1 MEHQKKNIMNR
12 SYFVAFGLMLFSFV
26 LIAKLIQI
34 QFSEGDK
41 YREIASKRT
50 LKKDILQPS
59 RGNIFADDGSI
70 LATSMARYEV
80 RWDAAVPSNLLYK
93 KYKKELVNGLS
104 EILNTSKKSI
114 SNKLDKAVKDR
125 NRYLLI
131 AKDLTYSQQLKIKQ
145 LPLFKLPSYKG
156 GLIIEHKMVREHP
169 LGKMAERTVG
179 RIVSEQK
186 GGFRLVGLEG
196 AFSQYLEG
204 EAGQRLK
211 QKIAGGQWKPIND
224 VNEKEP
230 TEGYNVHT
238 TMNVNI
244 QDIAHS
250 ALLEQMENFK
260 ADHGTVVVMET
271 QTGNIKAIANLGR
284 TKVDTYYEKLNYAVG
299 EAHEP
304 GSTFKLMA
312 MIAALEDKVVDEN
325 SLISTGRGE
334 LTFFRKYKVRD
345 SKKGGYGT
353 ITAAKVFE
361 VSSNTGMVK
370 IIHENYSKNPK
381 KFVNRLYNMGINK
394 PLGLPIR
401 GEGIPKIPH
410 PGDKKE
416 WDQLDLPWMAYGY
429 GVSLTPL
436 QTLTF
441 YNAIANNGV
450 MVKPRFIEKIESFGQ
465 SSNQAFGEIILN
477 PSICSQSTIDKVKK
491 MMFNVVDKKWG
502 TAYNIRDKELTM
514 AGKTGTCQLDYNKK
528 DKEVQYVAS
537 FVGYFPAEKPQ
548 YSCIVVIHRPDKK
561 LGYYGSTVAAPVF
574 KKIAKKIHNSLPKTI
589 HIQSE
594 QIYQLSS
601 EVTAINTS
609 EGVVPDLKGLT
620 PMEALSILE
629 PMGLKVVIKGK
640 GKVKKQ
646 SLMAGTHF
654 KINQK
659 IILELS

>member
-1 MEHQKKNIMNR
+1 MNR
-12 SYFVAFGLMLFSFV
+12 SYFVAFGLMLFSFI

-50 LKKDILQPS
+50 LKKDIIKPS
-59 RGNIFADDGSI
+59 RVNIFADDGSI

-80 RWDAAVPSNLLYK
+80 RWDAAVPSKSLYL
-93 KYKKELVNGLS
+93 KYKKKLVNGLA
-104 EILNTSKKSI
+104 EILNGSKKSI
-114 SNKLDKAVKDR
+114 STKLDKAVRDR
-125 NRYLLI
+125 HRYLLI
-131 AKDLTYSQQLKIKQ
+131 ARDLTYSEKNKIKQ

-179 RIVSEQK
+179 RVAEEPK
-186 GGFRLVGLEG
+186 GGYKLVGLEG

-238 TMNVNI
+238 TINVNI

-271 QTGNIKAIANLGR
+271 KTGKIKAIANLGK
-284 TKVDTYYEKLNYAVG
+284 TKVGTYYEKLNYAVG

-312 MIAALEDKVVDEN
+312 MIAALEDKVIDQN
-325 SLISTGRGE
+325 TLIPTGNGE
-334 LTFFRKYKVRD
+334 LTFFGKYKVRD

-353 ITAAKVFE
+353 ITAAKIFE

-370 IIHENYSKNPK
+370 IIHENYIKNPK
-381 KFVNRLYNMGINK
+381 KFVNRLYNMGVNK
-394 PLGLPIR
+394 QLGLPIR

-410 PGDKKE
+410 PDDKKD

-429 GVSLTPL
+429 GVSMTPL

-450 MVKPRFIEKIESFGQ
+450 MLKPRFIEKIESFGQ
-465 SSNQAFGEIILN
+465 SSNQAFSQIILN
-477 PSICSQSTIDKVKK
+477 PSLCSQSTIDKVKK

-502 TAYNIRDKELTM
+502 TAHNIRDSELTM
-514 AGKTGTCQLDYNKK
+514 AGKTGTCQLDYNMK

-537 FVGYFPAEKPQ
+537 FVGYFPAEKPE

-561 LGYYGSTVAAPVF
+561 IGYYGSTVAAPVF
-574 KKIAKKIHNSLPKTI
+574 KKIAKKIYNSLPKTI
-589 HIQSE
+589 YIKSE
-594 QIYQLSS
+594 QIHQLSS
-601 EVTAINTS
+601 KVKAIPPEEVVS
-609 EGVVPDLKGLT
+609 DLKGMT
-620 PMEALSILE
+620 QIEALSILE
-629 PMGLKVVIKGK
+629 PMGPKVEINGK
-640 GKVKKQ
+640 SKVKKQ
-646 SLMAGTHF
+646 SPNAGASF
-654 KINQK
+654 NIYQK
-659 IILELS
+659 ITLKP

>member
-1 MEHQKKNIMNR
+1 MEQRNKYLMNR
-12 SYFVAFGLMLFSFV
+12 SYFVAFGLMLFSFI
-26 LIAKLIQI
+26 LIGKLIQI
-34 QFSEGDK
+34 QFYEGDK

-50 LKKDILQPS
+50 LKKDIIKPS

-70 LATSMARYEV
+70 LAISMARYEV
-80 RWDAAVPSNLLYK
+80 RWDAAVPSKSLYL
-93 KYKKELVNGLS
+93 KYKKKLVNGLA
-104 EILNTSKKSI
+104 EILNGSKKSI
-114 SNKLDKAVKDR
+114 STKLDKAVRDR
-125 NRYLLI
+125 HRYQLI
-131 AKDLTYSQQLKIKQ
+131 ARDLTYSEKNKIKQ

-169 LGKMAERTVG
+169 LGKIAERTVG
-179 RIVSEQK
+179 RVAEEPK
-186 GGFRLVGLEG
+186 GGYKLVGLEG

-238 TMNVNI
+238 TINVNI

-271 QTGNIKAIANLGR
+271 KTGKIKAIANLGK
-284 TKVDTYYEKLNYAVG
+284 TKVGTYYEKLNYAVG

-312 MIAALEDKVVDEN
+312 MIAALEDKVIDQN
-325 SLISTGRGE
+325 TLIPTGNGE
-334 LTFFRKYKVRD
+334 LTFFGKYKVRD

-353 ITAAKVFE
+353 ITAAKIFE

-381 KFVNRLYNMGINK
+381 KFVNRLYNMRVNK
-394 PLGLPIR
+394 QLGLPIR

-410 PGDKKE
+410 PDDKKD

-429 GVSLTPL
+429 GVSMTPL
-436 QTLTF
+436 QILTF

-450 MVKPRFIEKIESFGQ
+450 MLKPRFIEKIESFGQ
-465 SSNQAFGEIILN
+465 SSNQAFSQIILN
-477 PSICSQSTIDKVKK
+477 PSLCSQSTIDKVKK

-502 TAYNIRDKELTM
+502 TAHNIRDSELTM
-514 AGKTGTCQLDYNKK
+514 AGKTGTCQLDYNRK

-537 FVGYFPAEKPQ
+537 FVGYFPAEKPE

-561 LGYYGSTVAAPVF
+561 IGYYGSTVAAPVF
-574 KKIAKKIHNSLPKTI
+574 KKIAKKIYNSLPKTI
-589 HIQSE
+589 YIKSE
-594 QIYQLSS
+594 QIHQLSS
-601 EVTAINTS
+601 KVKAITP
-609 EGVVPDLKGLT
+609 EGVVSDLKGMT
-620 PMEALSILE
+620 QNEALSIIE
-629 PMGLKVVIKGK
+629 PMGPKVEIKGK
-640 GKVKKQ
+640 SKVKKQ
-646 SLMAGTHF
+646 SPNAGASF
-654 KINQK
+654 KIYQK
-659 IILELS
+659 ITSKP

>member
-1 MEHQKKNIMNR
+1 MNR
-12 SYFVAFGLMLFSFV
+12 SYFVAFGLMLFSFI
-26 LIAKLIQI
+26 LIGKLIQI

-50 LKKDILQPS
+50 LKKDIIKPS

-80 RWDAAVPSNLLYK
+80 RWDAAVPSKSLYL
-93 KYKKELVNGLS
+93 KYKKKLVNGLA
-104 EILNTSKKSI
+104 EILNGSKKSI
-114 SNKLDKAVKDR
+114 STKLDKAVRDQH
-125 NRYLLI
+125 RYLLI
-131 AKDLTYSQQLKIKQ
+131 ARDLTYSEKNKIKQ

-179 RIVSEQK
+179 RVAEEPK
-186 GGFRLVGLEG
+186 GGYKLVGLEG

-238 TMNVNI
+238 TINVNI

-271 QTGNIKAIANLGR
+271 KTGKIKAIANLGK
-284 TKVDTYYEKLNYAVG
+284 TKVGTYYEKLNYAVG

-312 MIAALEDKVVDEN
+312 MIAALEDKVIDQN
-325 SLISTGRGE
+325 TLIPTGNGE
-334 LTFFRKYKVRD
+334 LTFFGKYKVRD

-353 ITAAKVFE
+353 ITAAKIFE

-381 KFVNRLYNMGINK
+381 KFVNRLYNMRVNK
-394 PLGLPIR
+394 QLGLPIR

-410 PGDKKE
+410 PDDKKD

-429 GVSLTPL
+429 GVSMTPL

-450 MVKPRFIEKIESFGQ
+450 MLKPRFIEKIESFGQ
-465 SSNQAFGEIILN
+465 SSNQAFSQIILN
-477 PSICSQSTIDKVKK
+477 PSLCSQSTIDKVKK

-502 TAYNIRDKELTM
+502 TAHNIRDSELTM
-514 AGKTGTCQLDYNKK
+514 AGKTGTCQLDYNMK

-537 FVGYFPAEKPQ
+537 FVGYFPAKKPE

-561 LGYYGSTVAAPVF
+561 IGYYGSTVAAPVF

-589 HIQSE
+589 YIKPE
-594 QIYQLSS
+594 QIHQLSS
-601 EVTAINTS
+601 KVKAIPP
-609 EGVVPDLKGLT
+609 EGVVSDLKVMT
-620 PMEALSILE
+620 QIEALSILE
-629 PMGLKVVIKGK
+629 PMGPKVEINGK
-640 GKVKKQ
+640 SKVKKQ
-646 SLMAGTHF
+646 SPNAGASF
-654 KINQK
+654 NIYQK
-659 IILELS
+659 ITLKP

>member
-1 MEHQKKNIMNR
+1 
-12 SYFVAFGLMLFSFV
+12 
-26 LIAKLIQI
+26 
-34 QFSEGDK
+34 
-41 YREIASKRT
+41 
-50 LKKDILQPS
+50 
-59 RGNIFADDGSI
+59 
-70 LATSMARYEV
+70 MARYEV
-80 RWDAAVPSNLLYK
+80 RWDAAVPSKAIYQRHK
-93 KYKKELVNGLS
+93 KALINGLS
-104 EILNTSKKSI
+104 DILNTSKKSI
-114 SNKLDKAVKDR
+114 SKKLDKAIRER

-131 AKDLTYSQQLKIKQ
+131 AKDLNYSQQIKIKQ
-145 LPLFKLPSYKG
+145 LPLFERPSYKG

-179 RIVSEQK
+179 RIISDQK
-186 GGFRLVGLEG
+186 GGFTRVGLEG

-230 TEGYNVHT
+230 TEGFNVHT

-250 ALLEQMENFK
+250 ALLEQVEKFK

-271 QTGNIKAIANLGR
+271 QTGKIKAIANLGR
-284 TKVDTYYEKLNYAVG
+284 TKVGTYFEALNYAVG

-312 MIAALEDKVVDEN
+312 MVAALEDKVIDEN
-325 SLISTGRGE
+325 TLISTGNGE

-370 IIHENYSKNPK
+370 IVYDNYSKNPK

-394 PLGLPIR
+394 PLGLPIW
-401 GEGIPKIPH
+401 GEGKPKIPH
-410 PGDKKE
+410 PDEKE
-416 WDQLDLPWMAYGY
+416 AWDQLDLPWMAYGY
-429 GVSLTPL
+429 GVAMTPL

-465 SSNQAFGEIILN
+465 SLDQNFGKIILN

-502 TAYNIRDKELTM
+502 TAHNIKDKDLSI
-514 AGKTGTCQLDYNKK
+514 AGKTGTCQVDYN
-528 DKEVQYVAS
+528 
-537 FVGYFPAEKPQ
+537 
-548 YSCIVVIHRPDKK
+548 
-561 LGYYGSTVAAPVF
+561 L
-574 KKIAKKIHNSLPKTI
+574 SLI
-589 HIQSE
+589 HI
-594 QIYQLSS
+594 
-601 EVTAINTS
+601 
-609 EGVVPDLKGLT
+609 
-620 PMEALSILE
+620 
-629 PMGLKVVIKGK
+629 
-640 GKVKKQ
+640 
-646 SLMAGTHF
+646 
-654 KINQK
+654 
-659 IILELS
+659 

>member
-1 MEHQKKNIMNR
+1 MNR
-12 SYFVAFGLMLFSFV
+12 SYFVAFGLMLFSFI
-26 LIAKLIQI
+26 LIGKLIQI
-34 QFSEGDK
+34 QFYEGDK

-50 LKKDILQPS
+50 LKKDIIKPS

-70 LATSMARYEV
+70 LAISMARYEV
-80 RWDAAVPSNLLYK
+80 RWDAAVPSKSLYL
-93 KYKKELVNGLS
+93 KYKKKLVNGLA
-104 EILNTSKKSI
+104 EILNGSKKSI
-114 SNKLDKAVKDR
+114 STKLDKAVRDR
-125 NRYLLI
+125 HRYQLI
-131 AKDLTYSQQLKIKQ
+131 ARDLTYSEKNKIKQ

-169 LGKMAERTVG
+169 LGKIAERTVG
-179 RIVSEQK
+179 RVAEEPK
-186 GGFRLVGLEG
+186 GGYKLVGLEG

-238 TMNVNI
+238 TINVNI

-271 QTGNIKAIANLGR
+271 KTGKIKAIANLGK
-284 TKVDTYYEKLNYAVG
+284 TKVGTYYEKLNYAVG

-312 MIAALEDKVVDEN
+312 MIAALEDKVIDQN
-325 SLISTGRGE
+325 TLIPTGNGE
-334 LTFFRKYKVRD
+334 LTFFGKYKVRD

-353 ITAAKVFE
+353 ITAAKIFE

-381 KFVNRLYNMGINK
+381 KFVNRLYNMRVNK
-394 PLGLPIR
+394 QLGLPIR

-410 PGDKKE
+410 PDDKKD

-429 GVSLTPL
+429 GVSMTPL

-450 MVKPRFIEKIESFGQ
+450 MLKPRFIEKIESFGQ
-465 SSNQAFGEIILN
+465 SSNQAFSQIILN
-477 PSICSQSTIDKVKK
+477 PSLCSQSTIDKVKK

-502 TAYNIRDKELTM
+502 TAHNIRDSELTM
-514 AGKTGTCQLDYNKK
+514 AGKTGTCQLDYNRK
-528 DKEVQYVAS
+528 DKEVEYVAS
-537 FVGYFPAEKPQ
+537 FVGYFPAEKPE

-561 LGYYGSTVAAPVF
+561 IGYYGSTVAAPVF
-574 KKIAKKIHNSLPKTI
+574 KKIAKKIYNSLPKTI
-589 HIQSE
+589 YIKSE
-594 QIYQLSS
+594 QIHQLSS
-601 EVTAINTS
+601 KVKAITP
-609 EGVVPDLKGLT
+609 EGVVSDLKGMT
-620 PMEALSILE
+620 QIEALSILE
-629 PMGLKVVIKGK
+629 PMGPKVEIKGK
-640 GKVKKQ
+640 SKVKKQ
-646 SLMAGTHF
+646 SPNAVASF
-654 KINQK
+654 KIYQK
-659 IILELS
+659 ITSKP

>member
-548 YSCIVVIHRPDKK
+548 YSCIVVIHRPDTK

>member
-1 MEHQKKNIMNR
+1 MESRKKKIMNR
-12 SYFVAFGLMLFSFV
+12 SYLVTFGLIVFSFL
-26 LIAKLIQI
+26 LIAKLFHIQLT
-34 QFSEGDK
+34 EGDK

-80 RWDAAVPSNLLYK
+80 RWDAAVPSRTLYK
-93 KYKKELVNGLS
+93 KHKKALADGLS
-104 EILNTSKKSI
+104 EILNLSKKNI
-114 SNKLDKAVKDR
+114 LKKLDKAVKDR

-131 AKDLTYSQQLKIKQ
+131 GRDLSYSEQIKIKK
-145 LPLFKLPSYKG
+145 LPLFDNPSYRG

-179 RIVSEQK
+179 RIVAEEK
-186 GGFRLVGLEG
+186 GVAKRVGLEG

-250 ALLEQMENFK
+250 ALLEQMEKFK

-271 QTGNIKAIANLGR
+271 QTGKIKAIVNLGKTR
-284 TKVDTYYEKLNYAVG
+284 VGTYFEKLNYAVG

-312 MIAALEDKVVDEN
+312 MVAALEDKVIDVN
-325 SLISTGRGE
+325 TPISTNNGE
-334 LTFFRKYKVRD
+334 LTFFKKYKVRD

-353 ITAAKVFE
+353 ISAAKVFE

-370 IIHENYSKNPK
+370 IVHENYGKNPK

-394 PLGLPIR
+394 PLGLPIW
-401 GEGIPKIPH
+401 GEGKPKIPH
-410 PGDKKE
+410 PNDKKE
-416 WDQLDLPWMAYGY
+416 WDLLDLPWMAYGY
-429 GVSLTPL
+429 GVTLTPL
-436 QTLTF
+436 QTLSF
-441 YNAIANNGV
+441 YNAVANNGV

-465 SSNQAFGEIILN
+465 SPDQTFGKIILN
-477 PSICSQSTIDKVKK
+477 PSICSQSTINKVKK

-502 TAYNIRDKELTM
+502 TAHNIKDKDLSI
-514 AGKTGTCQLDYNKK
+514 AGKTGTCQVDYNKK
-528 DKEVQYVAS
+528 DKEVQYVAT
-537 FVGYFPAEKPQ
+537 FVGYFPAEEPK
-548 YSCIVVIHRPDKK
+548 YSCIVVIHKPDKK

-574 KKIAKKIHNSLPKTI
+574 KKIAKKIHNALPKTI
-589 HIQSE
+589 HIQAE
-594 QIYQLSS
+594 QIHQLSS
-601 EVTAINTS
+601 KTNDINTS
-609 EGVVPDLKGLT
+609 EGVIPNLKGLT
-620 PMEALSILE
+620 PMEAISLLE
-629 PMGLKVVIKGK
+629 PMGLRVIIKGK

-646 SLMAGTHF
+646 SLKVGAHF
-654 KINQK
+654 KTNQK
-659 IILELS
+659 IILEL

>member
-1 MEHQKKNIMNR
+1 MNR
-12 SYFVAFGLMLFSFV
+12 SYFVAFGLMLFSFI
-26 LIAKLIQI
+26 LIGKLIQI

-50 LKKDILQPS
+50 LKKDIIKPS

-80 RWDAAVPSNLLYK
+80 RWDAAVPSKSLYL
-93 KYKKELVNGLS
+93 KYKKKLVNGLA
-104 EILNTSKKSI
+104 EILNGSKKSI
-114 SNKLDKAVKDR
+114 STKLDKAVRDR
-125 NRYLLI
+125 HRYLLI
-131 AKDLTYSQQLKIKQ
+131 ARDLTYSEKNKIKQ

-179 RIVSEQK
+179 RVAEEPK
-186 GGFRLVGLEG
+186 GGYKLVGLEG

-238 TMNVNI
+238 TINVNI

-271 QTGNIKAIANLGR
+271 KTGKIKAIANLGK
-284 TKVDTYYEKLNYAVG
+284 TKVGTYYEKLNYAVG

-312 MIAALEDKVVDEN
+312 MIAALEDKVIDQN
-325 SLISTGRGE
+325 TLIPTGNGE
-334 LTFFRKYKVRD
+334 LTFFGKYKVRD

-353 ITAAKVFE
+353 ITAAKIFE

-370 IIHENYSKNPK
+370 IIHENYRKNPK
-381 KFVNRLYNMGINK
+381 KFVNRLYNMRVNK
-394 PLGLPIR
+394 QLGLPIR

-410 PGDKKE
+410 PDDKKD

-429 GVSLTPL
+429 GVSMTPL

-450 MVKPRFIEKIESFGQ
+450 MLKPRFIEKIESFGQ
-465 SSNQAFGEIILN
+465 SSNQAFSQIILN
-477 PSICSQSTIDKVKK
+477 PSLCSQSTIDKVKK

-502 TAYNIRDKELTM
+502 TAHNIRDSELTM
-514 AGKTGTCQLDYNKK
+514 AGKTGTCQLDYNMK

-537 FVGYFPAEKPQ
+537 FVGYFPAEKPE

-561 LGYYGSTVAAPVF
+561 IGYYGSTVAAPVF

-589 HIQSE
+589 YIKPE
-594 QIYQLSS
+594 QIHQLSS
-601 EVTAINTS
+601 KVKAIPP
-609 EGVVPDLKGLT
+609 EGVVSDLKVMT
-620 PMEALSILE
+620 QIEALSILE
-629 PMGLKVVIKGK
+629 PMGPKVEINGK
-640 GKVKKQ
+640 SKVKKQ
-646 SLMAGTHF
+646 SPNAGASF
-654 KINQK
+654 NIYQK
-659 IILELS
+659 ITLKP

>member
-1 MEHQKKNIMNR
+1 MNR
-12 SYFVAFGLMLFSFV
+12 SYFVAFGLMLFSFI
-26 LIAKLIQI
+26 LIGKLIQI

-50 LKKDILQPS
+50 LKKDIIKPS

-80 RWDAAVPSNLLYK
+80 RWDAAVPSKSLYL
-93 KYKKELVNGLS
+93 KYKKKLVNGLA
-104 EILNTSKKSI
+104 EILNGSKKSI
-114 SNKLDKAVKDR
+114 STKLDKAVRDQH
-125 NRYLLI
+125 RYLLI
-131 AKDLTYSQQLKIKQ
+131 ARDLTYSEKNKIKQ

-179 RIVSEQK
+179 RVAEEPK
-186 GGFRLVGLEG
+186 GGYKLVGLEG

-238 TMNVNI
+238 TINVNI

-271 QTGNIKAIANLGR
+271 KTGKIKAIANLGK
-284 TKVDTYYEKLNYAVG
+284 TKVGTYYEKLNYAVG

-312 MIAALEDKVVDEN
+312 MIAALEDKVIDQN
-325 SLISTGRGE
+325 TLIPTGNGE
-334 LTFFRKYKVRD
+334 LTFFGKYKVRD

-353 ITAAKVFE
+353 ITAAKIFE

-381 KFVNRLYNMGINK
+381 KFVNRLYNMRVNK
-394 PLGLPIR
+394 ELGLPIR

-410 PGDKKE
+410 PDDKKD

-429 GVSLTPL
+429 GVSMTPL

-450 MVKPRFIEKIESFGQ
+450 MLKPRFIEKIESFGQ
-465 SSNQAFGEIILN
+465 SSNQAFSQIILN
-477 PSICSQSTIDKVKK
+477 PSLCSQSTIDKVKK

-502 TAYNIRDKELTM
+502 TAHNIRDSELTM
-514 AGKTGTCQLDYNKK
+514 AGKTGTCQLDYNMK

-537 FVGYFPAEKPQ
+537 FVGYFPAEKPE

-561 LGYYGSTVAAPVF
+561 IGYYGSTVAAPVF

-589 HIQSE
+589 YIKPE
-594 QIYQLSS
+594 QIHQLSS
-601 EVTAINTS
+601 KVKAIPP
-609 EGVVPDLKGLT
+609 EGVVSDLKVMT
-620 PMEALSILE
+620 QIEALSILE
-629 PMGLKVVIKGK
+629 PMGPKVEINGK
-640 GKVKKQ
+640 SKVKKQ
-646 SLMAGTHF
+646 SPNAGASF
-654 KINQK
+654 NIYQK
-659 IILELS
+659 ITLKP

>member
-1 MEHQKKNIMNR
+1 MEQRNKYLMNR
-12 SYFVAFGLMLFSFV
+12 SYFVAFGLMLFSFI
-26 LIAKLIQI
+26 LIGKLIQI
-34 QFSEGDK
+34 QFYEGDK

-50 LKKDILQPS
+50 LKKDIIKPS

-80 RWDAAVPSNLLYK
+80 RWDAAVPSKSLYL
-93 KYKKELVNGLS
+93 KYKKKLVNGLA
-104 EILNTSKKSI
+104 EILNGSKKSI
-114 SNKLDKAVKDR
+114 STKLDKAVRDR
-125 NRYLLI
+125 HRYQLI
-131 AKDLTYSQQLKIKQ
+131 ARDLTYSEKNKIKQ

-179 RIVSEQK
+179 RVAEEPK
-186 GGFRLVGLEG
+186 GGYKLVGLEG

-238 TMNVNI
+238 TINVNI

-271 QTGNIKAIANLGR
+271 KTGKIKAIANLGK
-284 TKVDTYYEKLNYAVG
+284 TKVGTYYEKLNYAVG

-312 MIAALEDKVVDEN
+312 MIAALEDKVIDQN
-325 SLISTGRGE
+325 TLIPTGNGE
-334 LTFFRKYKVRD
+334 LTFFGKYKVRD

-353 ITAAKVFE
+353 ITAAKIFE

-381 KFVNRLYNMGINK
+381 KFVNRLYNMRVNK
-394 PLGLPIR
+394 QLGLPIR

-410 PGDKKE
+410 PDDKKD

-429 GVSLTPL
+429 GVSMTPL

-450 MVKPRFIEKIESFGQ
+450 MLKPRFIEKIESFGQ
-465 SSNQAFGEIILN
+465 SSNQAFSQIILN
-477 PSICSQSTIDKVKK
+477 PSLCSQSTIDKVKK

-502 TAYNIRDKELTM
+502 TAHNIRDSELTM
-514 AGKTGTCQLDYNKK
+514 AGKTGTCQLDYNRK

-537 FVGYFPAEKPQ
+537 FVGYFPAEKPE

-561 LGYYGSTVAAPVF
+561 IGYYGSTVAAPVF
-574 KKIAKKIHNSLPKTI
+574 KKIAKKIYNSLPKTI
-589 HIQSE
+589 YIKSE
-594 QIYQLSS
+594 QIHQLSS
-601 EVTAINTS
+601 EVKATPP
-609 EGVVPDLKGLT
+609 EGVVSDLKGMT
-620 PMEALSILE
+620 QIEALSILE
-629 PMGLKVVIKGK
+629 PVRLKVEIKGK
-640 GKVKKQ
+640 SKVKKQ
-646 SLMAGTHF
+646 SPNAGASF
-654 KINQK
+654 NIYQK
-659 IILELS
+659 SP

>member
-1 MEHQKKNIMNR
+1 MNR
-12 SYFVAFGLMLFSFV
+12 SYFVAFGLMLFSFI
-26 LIAKLIQI
+26 LIGKLIQI

-50 LKKDILQPS
+50 LKKDIIKPS

-80 RWDAAVPSNLLYK
+80 RWDAAVPSKSLYL
-93 KYKKELVNGLS
+93 KYKKKLVNGLA
-104 EILNTSKKSI
+104 EILNGSKKSI
-114 SNKLDKAVKDR
+114 STKLDKAVRDR
-125 NRYLLI
+125 HRYLLI
-131 AKDLTYSQQLKIKQ
+131 ARDLTYSEKNKIKQ

-179 RIVSEQK
+179 RVAEEPK
-186 GGFRLVGLEG
+186 GGYKLVGLEG

-238 TMNVNI
+238 TINVNI

-271 QTGNIKAIANLGR
+271 KTGKIKAIANLGK
-284 TKVDTYYEKLNYAVG
+284 TKVGTYYEKLNYAVG

-312 MIAALEDKVVDEN
+312 MIAALEDKVIDQN
-325 SLISTGRGE
+325 TLIPTGNGE
-334 LTFFRKYKVRD
+334 LTFFGKYKVRD

-353 ITAAKVFE
+353 ITAAKIFE

-381 KFVNRLYNMGINK
+381 KFVNRLYNMRVNK
-394 PLGLPIR
+394 QLGLPIR

-410 PGDKKE
+410 PDDKKD

-429 GVSLTPL
+429 GVSMTPL

-450 MVKPRFIEKIESFGQ
+450 MLKPRFIEKIESFGQ
-465 SSNQAFGEIILN
+465 SSNQAFSQIILN
-477 PSICSQSTIDKVKK
+477 PSLCSQSTIDKVKK

-502 TAYNIRDKELTM
+502 TAHNIRDSELTM
-514 AGKTGTCQLDYNKK
+514 AGKTGTCQLDYNMK

-537 FVGYFPAEKPQ
+537 FVGYFPAEKPE

-561 LGYYGSTVAAPVF
+561 IGYYGSTVAAPVF
-574 KKIAKKIHNSLPKTI
+574 KKIAKKIYNSLPKTI
-589 HIQSE
+589 YIKSE
-594 QIYQLSS
+594 QIHQLSS
-601 EVTAINTS
+601 RVKAIPP
-609 EGVVPDLKGLT
+609 EGVVSDLKVMT
-620 PMEALSILE
+620 QIEALSILE
-629 PMGLKVVIKGK
+629 PMGPKVEIKGK
-640 GKVKKQ
+640 SKVKKQ
-646 SLMAGTHF
+646 SPNVGASF
-654 KINQK
+654 NIYQK
-659 IILELS
+659 ITLKP

>member
-1 MEHQKKNIMNR
+1 MEFKKKNIMNR
-12 SYFVAFGLMLFSFV
+12 SYLVALGLMLFAFL
-26 LIAKLIQI
+26 LIGKLVHIQV
-34 QFSEGDK
+34 SEGDK

-70 LATSMARYEV
+70 LATSMARYEI
-80 RWDAAVPSNLLYK
+80 RWDAAVPSKSLYQKHK
-93 KYKKELVNGLS
+93 KALVKGLS
-104 EILNTSKKSI
+104 EILEVSQTKIVNQ
-114 SNKLDKAVKDR
+114 LDRAVRDR

-131 AKDLTYSQQLKIKQ
+131 AKGLTYSQQKKIKQ
-145 LPLFKLPSYKG
+145 LPLFHRPSYTG

-179 RIVSEQK
+179 RVVEEEQ
-186 GGFRLVGLEG
+186 GGFTRVGLEG

-204 EAGQRLK
+204 EVGQRLK

-230 TEGYNVHT
+230 TEGFDVHT
-238 TMNVNI
+238 TINVNI

-250 ALLEQMENFK
+250 ALLEQLEKYK
-260 ADHGTVVVMET
+260 AEHGSVVVMET
-271 QTGNIKAIANLGR
+271 KTGKIKAIANLGR
-284 TKVDTYYEKLNYAVG
+284 TKVGTYYEKLNYAVG

-304 GSTFKLMA
+304 GSTFKLMG
-312 MIAALEDKVVDEN
+312 MVAALEDKVIDEN
-325 SLISTGRGE
+325 TLISTGNGE
-334 LTFFRKYKVRD
+334 LTFFNKYKVRD
-345 SKKGGYGT
+345 SKRGGYGT

-370 IIHENYSKNPK
+370 IIHDNYRKNPK
-381 KFVNRLYNMGINK
+381 QFVNRLFNMGINK
-394 PLGLPIR
+394 TLELPIW
-401 GEGIPKIPH
+401 GEGAPKIPH
-410 PGDKKE
+410 PDDKNE

-429 GVSLTPL
+429 GVAITPL

-450 MVKPRFIEKIESFGQ
+450 MVKPRFIEKIKSYGKTSDQNFGK
-465 SSNQAFGEIILN
+465 IILN

-502 TAYNIRDKELTM
+502 TAHNIKDKELSI
-514 AGKTGTCQLDYNKK
+514 AGKTGTCQLDYNQK
-528 DKEVQYVAS
+528 DKEVQYAAS
-537 FVGYFPAEKPQ
+537 FAGYFPAHDPD

-574 KKIAKKIHNSLPKTI
+574 KKIAKKIHNGQPKTI
-589 HIQSE
+589 LIQKDEIE
-594 QIYQLSS
+594 QLATEITEITPLNDR
-601 EVTAINTS
+601 I
-609 EGVVPDLKGLT
+609 PDLRGLT
-620 PMEALSILE
+620 PMEALTLLE
-629 PMGLKVVIKGK
+629 PMGLKVIIKGK

-646 SLMAGTHF
+646 SLKAGVRF
-654 KINQK
+654 KNNQK
-659 IILELS
+659 IVLELS

>member
-1 MEHQKKNIMNR
+1 MEQRNKYLMNR
-12 SYFVAFGLMLFSFV
+12 SYFVAFGLMLFSFI
-26 LIAKLIQI
+26 LIGKLIQI
-34 QFSEGDK
+34 QFYEGDK

-50 LKKDILQPS
+50 LKKDIIKPS
-59 RGNIFADDGSI
+59 RGNIFSDDGSI

-80 RWDAAVPSNLLYK
+80 RWDAAVPSKSLYL
-93 KYKKELVNGLS
+93 KYKKKLVNGLA
-104 EILNTSKKSI
+104 EILNGSKKSI
-114 SNKLDKAVKDR
+114 STKLDKAVRDR
-125 NRYLLI
+125 HRYQLI
-131 AKDLTYSQQLKIKQ
+131 ARDLTYSEKNKIKQ

-169 LGKMAERTVG
+169 LGKIAERTVG
-179 RIVSEQK
+179 RVAEEPK
-186 GGFRLVGLEG
+186 GGYKLVGLEG

-238 TMNVNI
+238 TINVNI

-271 QTGNIKAIANLGR
+271 KTGKIKAIANLGK
-284 TKVDTYYEKLNYAVG
+284 TKVGTYYEKLNYAVG

-312 MIAALEDKVVDEN
+312 MIAALEDKVIDQN
-325 SLISTGRGE
+325 TLIPTGNGE
-334 LTFFRKYKVRD
+334 LTFFGKYKVRD

-353 ITAAKVFE
+353 ITAAKIFE

-381 KFVNRLYNMGINK
+381 KFVNRLYNMRVNK
-394 PLGLPIR
+394 QLGLPIR

-410 PGDKKE
+410 PDDKKD

-429 GVSLTPL
+429 GVSMTPL

-450 MVKPRFIEKIESFGQ
+450 MLKPRFIEKIESFGQ
-465 SSNQAFGEIILN
+465 SSNQAFSQIILN
-477 PSICSQSTIDKVKK
+477 PSLCSQSTIDKVKK

-502 TAYNIRDKELTM
+502 TAHNIRDSELTM
-514 AGKTGTCQLDYNKK
+514 AGKTGTCQLDYNRK
-528 DKEVQYVAS
+528 DKEVEYVAS
-537 FVGYFPAEKPQ
+537 FVGYFPAEKPE

-561 LGYYGSTVAAPVF
+561 IGYYGSTVAAPVF
-574 KKIAKKIHNSLPKTI
+574 KKIAKKIYNSLPKTI
-589 HIQSE
+589 YIKSE
-594 QIYQLSS
+594 QIHQLSS
-601 EVTAINTS
+601 KVKAITP
-609 EGVVPDLKGLT
+609 EGVVSDLKGMT
-620 PMEALSILE
+620 QNEALSIIE
-629 PMGLKVVIKGK
+629 PMGPKVEIKGK
-640 GKVKKQ
+640 SKVKKQ
-646 SLMAGTHF
+646 SPNAGASF
-654 KINQK
+654 KIYQK
-659 IILELS
+659 ITSKP

>member
-1 MEHQKKNIMNR
+1 MKYNNKNIMNR
-12 SYFVAFGLMLFSFV
+12 AYLVALGLILFSFV
-26 LIAKLIQI
+26 LIAKLVHI
-34 QFSEGDK
+34 QFSEGKK

-80 RWDAAVPSNLLYK
+80 RWDAAVPSKALYQK
-93 KYKKELVNGLS
+93 HKNALVKGLS
-104 EILNTSKKSI
+104 ELLTVSQKSI
-114 SNKLDKAVKDR
+114 VSKLDKAR
-125 NRYLLI
+125 RIGNRYLLI
-131 AKDLTYSQQLKIKQ
+131 AKDLSYSEQLKIKQ
-145 LPLFKLPSYKG
+145 LPLFNRPSYSG
-156 GLIIEHKMVREHP
+156 GLIVEHKMVREHP

-179 RIVSEQK
+179 RIIAEQQ
-186 GGFRLVGLEG
+186 GGFKRVGLEG

-224 VNEKEP
+224 QNEKEP

-250 ALLEQMENFK
+250 ALLEQLEKFQ
-260 ADHGTVVVMET
+260 AEHGSVVVMET
-271 QTGNIKAIANLGR
+271 QTGKIKAIANLGR
-284 TKVDTYYEKLNYAVG
+284 TKLGTYYEKLNYAVG

-312 MIAALEDKVVDEN
+312 MVAALEDKVVDEN
-325 SLISTGRGE
+325 SLISTGNGE
-334 LTFFRKYKVRD
+334 LIFFRRFKVRD

-370 IIHENYSKNPK
+370 IINENYGKNPE
-381 KFVNRLYNMGINK
+381 KFVNRLYNMGLNK
-394 PLGLPIR
+394 PLGLPIW
-401 GEGIPKIPH
+401 GEGKPKIPH
-410 PGDKKE
+410 PKDKND
-416 WDQLDLPWMAYGY
+416 WDRLDLPWMAYGY
-429 GVSLTPL
+429 GVALTPL

-450 MVKPRFIEKIESFGQ
+450 MVKPRFIDKIESFGKTPDQ
-465 SSNQAFGEIILN
+465 TFGKIVLN
-477 PSICSQSTIDKVKK
+477 PSICSQLTINKVKK

-502 TAYNIRDKELTM
+502 TAHNIKDKELTI
-514 AGKTGTCQLDYNKK
+514 AGKTGTCQLDYNQK
-528 DKEVQYVAS
+528 DKEVQYAAT
-537 FVGYFPAEKPQ
+537 FVGYFPADQPK
-548 YSCIVVIHRPDKK
+548 YSCIVVIQRPDKK

-574 KKIAKKIHNSLPKTI
+574 KKIAKKIHNALPKI
-589 HIQSE
+589 FYIQSQ
-594 QIYQLSS
+594 QIQELSS
-601 EVTAINTS
+601 KELSIVSDGEVIPN
-609 EGVVPDLKGLT
+609 LKGLT
-620 PMEALSILE
+620 PMEALSVLE
-629 PMGLKVVIKGK
+629 PLGLNVIIKGK

-646 SLMAGTHF
+646 SIKAGARF

-659 IILELS
+659 IVLILS

>member
-1 MEHQKKNIMNR
+1 MNR
-12 SYFVAFGLMLFSFV
+12 SYFVAFGLMLFSFI
-26 LIAKLIQI
+26 LIGKLIQI
-34 QFSEGDK
+34 QFYEGDK

-50 LKKDILQPS
+50 LKKDIIKPS

-80 RWDAAVPSNLLYK
+80 RWDAAVPSKSLYL
-93 KYKKELVNGLS
+93 KYKKKLVNGLA
-104 EILNTSKKSI
+104 EILNCSKKSI
-114 SNKLDKAVKDR
+114 STKLDKAVRDR
-125 NRYLLI
+125 HRYQLI
-131 AKDLTYSQQLKIKQ
+131 ARDLTYSEKNKIKQ

-179 RIVSEQK
+179 RVAEEPK
-186 GGFRLVGLEG
+186 GGYKLVGLEG

-238 TMNVNI
+238 TINVNI

-271 QTGNIKAIANLGR
+271 KTGKIKAIANLGK
-284 TKVDTYYEKLNYAVG
+284 TKVGTYYEKLNYAVG

-312 MIAALEDKVVDEN
+312 MIAALEDKVIDQN
-325 SLISTGRGE
+325 TLIPTGNGE
-334 LTFFRKYKVRD
+334 LTFFGKYKVRD

-353 ITAAKVFE
+353 ITAAKIFE

-381 KFVNRLYNMGINK
+381 KFVNRLYNMRVNK
-394 PLGLPIR
+394 QLGLPIR

-410 PGDKKE
+410 PDDKKD

-429 GVSLTPL
+429 GVSMTPL

-450 MVKPRFIEKIESFGQ
+450 MLKPRFIEKIESFGQ
-465 SSNQAFGEIILN
+465 SSNQAFSQIILN
-477 PSICSQSTIDKVKK
+477 PSLCSQSTIDKVKK

-502 TAYNIRDKELTM
+502 TAHNIRDSELTM
-514 AGKTGTCQLDYNKK
+514 AGKTGTCQLDYNRK

-537 FVGYFPAEKPQ
+537 FVGYFPAEKPE

-561 LGYYGSTVAAPVF
+561 IGYYGSTVAAPVF
-574 KKIAKKIHNSLPKTI
+574 KKIAKKIYNSLPKTI
-589 HIQSE
+589 YIKSE

-601 EVTAINTS
+601 KVKAIPS
-609 EGVVPDLKGLT
+609 EGVVSDLKGMT
-620 PMEALSILE
+620 KIEALSILE
-629 PMGLKVVIKGK
+629 PMASKVEINGK
-640 GKVKKQ
+640 SKVKKQ
-646 SLMAGTHF
+646 SPNSGASF
-654 KINQK
+654 NIYQK
-659 IILELS
+659 ITLKP

>member
-1 MEHQKKNIMNR
+1 MNR
-12 SYFVAFGLMLFSFV
+12 SYFVAFGLMLFSFI

-50 LKKDILQPS
+50 LKKDIIKPS

-80 RWDAAVPSNLLYK
+80 RWDAAVPSKSLYQ

-104 EILNTSKKSI
+104 EILNGSKKSI
-114 SNKLDKAVKDR
+114 SNKLDKAVRDR
-125 NRYLLI
+125 HRYLLI
-131 AKDLTYSQQLKIKQ
+131 ARDLNYSEKIKIKQ

-179 RIVSEQK
+179 RVAEEPK
-186 GGFRLVGLEG
+186 GGYKLVGLEG

-238 TMNVNI
+238 TINVNI

-271 QTGNIKAIANLGR
+271 KTGKIKAIANLGK
-284 TKVDTYYEKLNYAVG
+284 TKVGTYYEKLNYAVG

-312 MIAALEDKVVDEN
+312 MIAALEDKVIDQN
-325 SLISTGRGE
+325 TLIPTGNGE
-334 LTFFRKYKVRD
+334 LTFFGKYKVRD

-353 ITAAKVFE
+353 ITAAKIFE

-381 KFVNRLYNMGINK
+381 KFVNRLYNMRVNK
-394 PLGLPIR
+394 QLGLPIR

-410 PGDKKE
+410 PDDKKD

-429 GVSLTPL
+429 GVSMTPL

-450 MVKPRFIEKIESFGQ
+450 MLKPRFIEKIESFGQ
-465 SSNQAFGEIILN
+465 SSNQAFSQIILN
-477 PSICSQSTIDKVKK
+477 PSLCSQSTIDKVKK

-502 TAYNIRDKELTM
+502 TAHNIRDSELTM
-514 AGKTGTCQLDYNKK
+514 AGKTGTCQLDYNMK

-537 FVGYFPAEKPQ
+537 FVGYFPAEKPE

-561 LGYYGSTVAAPVF
+561 IGYYGSTVAAPVF

-589 HIQSE
+589 YIKPE
-594 QIYQLSS
+594 QIHQLSS
-601 EVTAINTS
+601 KVKAIPP
-609 EGVVPDLKGLT
+609 EGVVSDLKVMT
-620 PMEALSILE
+620 QIEALSILE
-629 PMGLKVVIKGK
+629 PMGPKVEINGK
-640 GKVKKQ
+640 SKVKKQ
-646 SLMAGTHF
+646 SPNAGASF
-654 KINQK
+654 NIYQK
-659 IILELS
+659 ITLKP

>member
-1 MEHQKKNIMNR
+1 MEQRNKYLMNR
-12 SYFVAFGLMLFSFV
+12 SYFVAFGLMLFSFI
-26 LIAKLIQI
+26 LIGKLIQI
-34 QFSEGDK
+34 QFYEGDK

-50 LKKDILQPS
+50 LKKDIIKPS
-59 RGNIFADDGSI
+59 RGNIFSDDGSI

-80 RWDAAVPSNLLYK
+80 RWDAAVPSKSLYL
-93 KYKKELVNGLS
+93 KYKKKLVNGLA
-104 EILNTSKKSI
+104 EILNGSKKSI
-114 SNKLDKAVKDR
+114 STKLDKAVRDR
-125 NRYLLI
+125 HRYQLI
-131 AKDLTYSQQLKIKQ
+131 ARDLTYSEKNKIKQ

-169 LGKMAERTVG
+169 LGKIAERTVG
-179 RIVSEQK
+179 RVAEEPK
-186 GGFRLVGLEG
+186 GGYKLVGLEG

-238 TMNVNI
+238 TINVNI

-271 QTGNIKAIANLGR
+271 KTGKIKAIANLGK
-284 TKVDTYYEKLNYAVG
+284 TKVGTYYEKLNYAVG

-312 MIAALEDKVVDEN
+312 MIAALEDKVIDQN
-325 SLISTGRGE
+325 TLIPTGNGE
-334 LTFFRKYKVRD
+334 LTFFGKYKVRD

-353 ITAAKVFE
+353 ITAAKIFE

-381 KFVNRLYNMGINK
+381 KFVNRLYNMRVNK
-394 PLGLPIR
+394 QLGLPIR

-410 PGDKKE
+410 PDDKKD

-429 GVSLTPL
+429 GVSMTPL

-450 MVKPRFIEKIESFGQ
+450 MLKPRFIEKIESFGQ
-465 SSNQAFGEIILN
+465 SSNQAFSQIILN
-477 PSICSQSTIDKVKK
+477 PSLCSQSTIDKVKK

-502 TAYNIRDKELTM
+502 TAHNIRDSELTM
-514 AGKTGTCQLDYNKK
+514 AGKTGTCQLDYNRK
-528 DKEVQYVAS
+528 DKEVEYVAS
-537 FVGYFPAEKPQ
+537 FVGYFPAEKPE

-561 LGYYGSTVAAPVF
+561 IGYYGSTVAAPVF
-574 KKIAKKIHNSLPKTI
+574 KKIAKKIYNSLPKTI
-589 HIQSE
+589 YIKSE
-594 QIYQLSS
+594 QIHQLSS
-601 EVTAINTS
+601 KVKAITP
-609 EGVVPDLKGLT
+609 EGVVSDLKGMT
-620 PMEALSILE
+620 QNEALSILE
-629 PMGLKVVIKGK
+629 PMGPKVEIKGK
-640 GKVKKQ
+640 SKVKKQ
-646 SLMAGTHF
+646 SPNAGASF
-654 KINQK
+654 KIYQK
-659 IILELS
+659 IPSKQ

>member
-1 MEHQKKNIMNR
+1 MNR
-12 SYFVAFGLMLFSFV
+12 SYLVALGLMLFAFL
-26 LIAKLIQI
+26 LIGKLVHIQV
-34 QFSEGDK
+34 SEGDK

-70 LATSMARYEV
+70 LATSMARYEI
-80 RWDAAVPSNLLYK
+80 RWDAAVPSKSLYQKHK
-93 KYKKELVNGLS
+93 KALVKGLS
-104 EILNTSKKSI
+104 EILEVSQTKIANQ
-114 SNKLDKAVKDR
+114 LDRAVRDR

-131 AKDLTYSQQLKIKQ
+131 AKGLTYSQQKKIKQ
-145 LPLFKLPSYKG
+145 LPLFQRPSYTG

-179 RIVSEQK
+179 RVVEEEQ
-186 GGFRLVGLEG
+186 GGFTRVGLEG

-204 EAGQRLK
+204 EVGQRLK

-230 TEGYNVHT
+230 TEGFDVHT
-238 TMNVNI
+238 TINVNI

-250 ALLEQMENFK
+250 ALLEQLEKYK
-260 ADHGTVVVMET
+260 AEHGSVVVMET
-271 QTGNIKAIANLGR
+271 KTGKIKAIANLGR
-284 TKVDTYYEKLNYAVG
+284 TKVGTYYEKLNYAVG

-304 GSTFKLMA
+304 GSTFKLMG
-312 MIAALEDKVVDEN
+312 MVAALEDKVIDEN
-325 SLISTGRGE
+325 TLISTGNGE
-334 LTFFRKYKVRD
+334 LTFFNKYKVRD
-345 SKKGGYGT
+345 SKRGGYGT

-370 IIHENYSKNPK
+370 IIHDNYRKNPK
-381 KFVNRLYNMGINK
+381 QFVNRLFNMGINK
-394 PLGLPIR
+394 TLELPIW
-401 GEGIPKIPH
+401 GEGAPKIPH
-410 PGDKKE
+410 PDDKNE

-429 GVSLTPL
+429 GVAITPL

-450 MVKPRFIEKIESFGQ
+450 MVKPRFIEKIKSYGKTSDQNFGK
-465 SSNQAFGEIILN
+465 IILN

-502 TAYNIRDKELTM
+502 TAHNIKDKELSI
-514 AGKTGTCQLDYNKK
+514 AGKTGTCQLDYNQK
-528 DKEVQYVAS
+528 DKEVQYAAS
-537 FVGYFPAEKPQ
+537 FAGYFPAHDPD

-574 KKIAKKIHNSLPKTI
+574 KKIAKKIHNGQPKTI
-589 HIQSE
+589 LIQKDEIE
-594 QIYQLSS
+594 QLATEITEITPSNDR
-601 EVTAINTS
+601 I
-609 EGVVPDLKGLT
+609 PDLRGLT
-620 PMEALSILE
+620 PMEALTLLE
-629 PMGLKVVIKGK
+629 PMGLKVIIKGK

-646 SLMAGTHF
+646 SLKAGVRF
-654 KINQK
+654 KSNQK
-659 IILELS
+659 IVLELS

>member
-1 MEHQKKNIMNR
+1 MHR
-12 SYFVAFGLMLFSFV
+12 SYFVAFVLMLFSFV
-26 LIAKLIQI
+26 LITKLIQI

-80 RWDAAVPSNLLYK
+80 RWDATVPSRSIYQK
-93 KYKKELVNGLS
+93 HKKELVNGLS
-104 EILNTSKKSI
+104 EILNVSKKSI
-114 SNKLDKAVKDR
+114 LNKLDIAVKVR

-131 AKDLTYSQQLKIKQ
+131 AKNLTYSEQLKIKQ
-145 LPLFKLPSYKG
+145 LPLFNRPSYKG

-179 RIVSEQK
+179 RIIAEQN
-186 GGFRLVGLEG
+186 GGFKLVGLEG
-196 AFSQYLEG
+196 AFTQYLEG

-238 TMNVNI
+238 TINVNI
-244 QDIAHS
+244 QDIAHT
-250 ALLEQMENFK
+250 ALLEQMEKFK

-271 QTGNIKAIANLGR
+271 QTGKIKAIANLGR
-284 TKVDTYYEKLNYAVG
+284 TKFNTYYEKLNYAVG

-304 GSTFKLMA
+304 GSTFKLMG

-325 SLISTGRGE
+325 TLISTGKGE
-334 LTFFRKYKVRD
+334 LTFFKKYKVRD

-353 ITAAKVFE
+353 ISAAKIFE

-410 PGDKKE
+410 PDDKKE
-416 WDQLDLPWMAYGY
+416 WDLLDLPWMAYGY

-436 QTLTF
+436 QTLAF
-441 YNAIANNGV
+441 YNAIANDGV

-465 SSNQAFGEIILN
+465 SPNQVFGEIILN
-477 PSICSQSTIDKVKK
+477 PSICSQVTIDKVKK

-502 TAYNIRDKELTM
+502 TAHNIRDKELTM

-528 DKEVQYVAS
+528 DKQVQYVAS
-537 FVGYFPAEKPQ
+537 FVGYFPADKPQ

-574 KKIAKKIHNSLPKTI
+574 KKIAKKIHNALPKTI
-589 HIQSE
+589 HILHSE
-594 QIYQLSS
+594 INQLSTKA
-601 EVTAINTS
+601 ENINVS
-609 EGVVPDLKGLT
+609 AGVIPDLKGLT

-629 PMGLKVVIKGK
+629 PMGLKVVIKGR

-646 SLMAGTHF
+646 SIMAGATF
-654 KINQK
+654 NINQK

>member
-1 MEHQKKNIMNR
+1 MNR
-12 SYFVAFGLMLFSFV
+12 SYFVAFGLMLFSFI
-26 LIAKLIQI
+26 LIGKLIQI

-50 LKKDILQPS
+50 LKKDIIKPS

-80 RWDAAVPSNLLYK
+80 RWDAAVPSKSLYL
-93 KYKKELVNGLS
+93 KYKKKLVNGLA
-104 EILNTSKKSI
+104 EILNGSKKSI
-114 SNKLDKAVKDR
+114 STKLDKAVRDQH
-125 NRYLLI
+125 RYLLI
-131 AKDLTYSQQLKIKQ
+131 ARDLTYSEKNKIKQ

-179 RIVSEQK
+179 RVAEEPK
-186 GGFRLVGLEG
+186 GGYKLVGLEG

-238 TMNVNI
+238 TINVNI

-271 QTGNIKAIANLGR
+271 KTGKIKAIANLGK
-284 TKVDTYYEKLNYAVG
+284 TKVGTYYEKLNYAVG

-312 MIAALEDKVVDEN
+312 MIAALEDKVIDQN
-325 SLISTGRGE
+325 TLIPTGNGE
-334 LTFFRKYKVRD
+334 LTFFGKYKVRD

-353 ITAAKVFE
+353 ITAAKIFE

-381 KFVNRLYNMGINK
+381 KFVNRLYNMRVNK
-394 PLGLPIR
+394 QLGLPIR

-410 PGDKKE
+410 PDDKKD

-429 GVSLTPL
+429 GVSMTPL

-450 MVKPRFIEKIESFGQ
+450 MLKPRFIEKIESFGQ
-465 SSNQAFGEIILN
+465 SSNQDFSQIILN
-477 PSICSQSTIDKVKK
+477 PSLCSQSTIDKVKK

-502 TAYNIRDKELTM
+502 TAHNIRDSELTM
-514 AGKTGTCQLDYNKK
+514 AGKTGTCQLDYNMK

-537 FVGYFPAEKPQ
+537 FVGYFPAEKPE

-561 LGYYGSTVAAPVF
+561 IGYYGSTVAAPVF

-589 HIQSE
+589 YIKPE
-594 QIYQLSS
+594 QIHQLSS
-601 EVTAINTS
+601 KVKAIPP
-609 EGVVPDLKGLT
+609 EGVVSDLKVMT
-620 PMEALSILE
+620 QIEALSILE
-629 PMGLKVVIKGK
+629 PMGPKVEINGK
-640 GKVKKQ
+640 SKVKKQ
-646 SLMAGTHF
+646 SPNAGASF
-654 KINQK
+654 NIYQK
-659 IILELS
+659 ITLKP

>member
-1 MEHQKKNIMNR
+1 MNR
-12 SYFVAFGLMLFSFV
+12 SYFVAFGLMLFSFI
-26 LIAKLIQI
+26 LIGKLIQI

-50 LKKDILQPS
+50 LKKDIIKPS

-80 RWDAAVPSNLLYK
+80 RWDAAVPSKSLYL
-93 KYKKELVNGLS
+93 KYKKKLVNGLA
-104 EILNTSKKSI
+104 EILNGSKKSI
-114 SNKLDKAVKDR
+114 STKLDKAVRDR
-125 NRYLLI
+125 HRYQLI
-131 AKDLTYSQQLKIKQ
+131 ARDLTYSEKNKIKQ

-169 LGKMAERTVG
+169 LGKIAERTVG
-179 RIVSEQK
+179 RVAEEPK
-186 GGFRLVGLEG
+186 GGYKLVGLEG

-204 EAGQRLK
+204 ESGQRLK

-238 TMNVNI
+238 TINVNI

-271 QTGNIKAIANLGR
+271 KTGKIKAIANLGK
-284 TKVDTYYEKLNYAVG
+284 TKVGTYYEKLNYAVG

-312 MIAALEDKVVDEN
+312 MIAALEDKVIDQN
-325 SLISTGRGE
+325 TLIPTGNGE
-334 LTFFRKYKVRD
+334 LTFFGKYKVRD

-353 ITAAKVFE
+353 ITAAKIFE

-381 KFVNRLYNMGINK
+381 KFVNRLYNMRVNK
-394 PLGLPIR
+394 ELGLPIR

-410 PGDKKE
+410 PDDKKD

-429 GVSLTPL
+429 GVSMTPL

-450 MVKPRFIEKIESFGQ
+450 MLKPRFIEKIESFGQ
-465 SSNQAFGEIILN
+465 SSNQAFSQIILN
-477 PSICSQSTIDKVKK
+477 PSLCSQSTIEKVKK
-491 MMFNVVDKKWG
+491 MMLNVVDKKWG
-502 TAYNIRDKELTM
+502 TAHNIRDSELTM
-514 AGKTGTCQLDYNKK
+514 AGKTGTCQLDYNRK

-537 FVGYFPAEKPQ
+537 FVGYFPAEKPE

-561 LGYYGSTVAAPVF
+561 IGYYGSTVAAPVF
-574 KKIAKKIHNSLPKTI
+574 KKIAKKIYNSLPKTI
-589 HIQSE
+589 YIKSE
-594 QIYQLSS
+594 QIHQLSS
-601 EVTAINTS
+601 KVKAIPPEGEVS
-609 EGVVPDLKGLT
+609 DLKGMT
-620 PMEALSILE
+620 QIEALSILE
-629 PMGLKVVIKGK
+629 PMGPKVEIKGK
-640 GKVKKQ
+640 SKVKKQ
-646 SLMAGTHF
+646 SPNSGASF
-654 KINQK
+654 NIYQK
-659 IILELS
+659 ITLKP

>member
-1 MEHQKKNIMNR
+1 MNR
-12 SYFVAFGLMLFSFV
+12 SYLVALGLMLFAFL
-26 LIAKLIQI
+26 LIGKLVHIQV
-34 QFSEGDK
+34 SEGDK

-70 LATSMARYEV
+70 LATSMARYEI
-80 RWDAAVPSNLLYK
+80 RWDAAVPSKSLYQKHK
-93 KYKKELVNGLS
+93 KALVKGLS
-104 EILNTSKKSI
+104 EILEVSQTKIVNQ
-114 SNKLDKAVKDR
+114 LDRAVRDR

-131 AKDLTYSQQLKIKQ
+131 AKGLTYSQQKKIKQ
-145 LPLFKLPSYKG
+145 LPLFHRPSYTG

-179 RIVSEQK
+179 RVVEEEQ
-186 GGFRLVGLEG
+186 GGFTRVGLEG

-204 EAGQRLK
+204 EVGQRLK

-230 TEGYNVHT
+230 TEGFDVHT
-238 TMNVNI
+238 TINVNI

-250 ALLEQMENFK
+250 ALLEQLEKYK
-260 ADHGTVVVMET
+260 AEHGSVVVMET
-271 QTGNIKAIANLGR
+271 KTGKIKAIANLGR
-284 TKVDTYYEKLNYAVG
+284 TKVGTYYEKLNYAVG

-304 GSTFKLMA
+304 GSTFKLMG
-312 MIAALEDKVVDEN
+312 MVAALEDKVIDEN
-325 SLISTGRGE
+325 TLISTGNGE
-334 LTFFRKYKVRD
+334 LTFFNKYKVRD
-345 SKKGGYGT
+345 SKRGGYGT

-370 IIHENYSKNPK
+370 IIHDNYRKNPK
-381 KFVNRLYNMGINK
+381 QFVNRLFNMGINK
-394 PLGLPIR
+394 TLELPIW
-401 GEGIPKIPH
+401 GEGAPKIPH
-410 PGDKKE
+410 PDDKNE

-429 GVSLTPL
+429 GVAITPL

-450 MVKPRFIEKIESFGQ
+450 MVKPRFIEKIKSYGKTSDQNFGK
-465 SSNQAFGEIILN
+465 IILN

-502 TAYNIRDKELTM
+502 TAHNIKDKELSI
-514 AGKTGTCQLDYNKK
+514 AGKTGTCQLDYNQK
-528 DKEVQYVAS
+528 DKEVQYAAS
-537 FVGYFPAEKPQ
+537 FAGYFPAHDPD

-574 KKIAKKIHNSLPKTI
+574 KKIAKKIHNGQPKTI
-589 HIQSE
+589 LIQKDEIE
-594 QIYQLSS
+594 QLATEITEITPLNDR
-601 EVTAINTS
+601 I
-609 EGVVPDLKGLT
+609 PDLRGLT
-620 PMEALSILE
+620 PMEALTLLE
-629 PMGLKVVIKGK
+629 PMGLKVIIKGK

-646 SLMAGTHF
+646 SLKAGVRF
-654 KINQK
+654 KNNQK
-659 IILELS
+659 IVLELS